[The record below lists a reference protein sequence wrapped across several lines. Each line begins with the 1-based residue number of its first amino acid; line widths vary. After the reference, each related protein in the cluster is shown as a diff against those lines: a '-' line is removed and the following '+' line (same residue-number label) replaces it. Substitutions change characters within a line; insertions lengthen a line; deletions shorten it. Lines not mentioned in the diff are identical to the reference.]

1 MVTLKDIMEWIEVV
15 APVSLAESWDNV
27 GLQIGDPQQRVNR
40 VMTCLTVTEEVA
52 DQALT
57 QGSDCIVAHHP
68 LIFRPLTRIDASQ
81 PLGRLIQKLCHRQI
95 AVYSCHTNYDRAP
108 YGLNHRLAQVLK
120 LTDARP
126 LVPTEAVPG
135 LVVEGQSPQPG
146 LGRLGELV
154 GHFSWDEYLAY
165 VKEALDIGE
174 VRIIRGQRQS
184 GGPRRVA
191 VCGGSGGSLIAA
203 AQTADLYITG
213 DVDYHDA
220 LLAQD
225 LGLEVWDLG
234 HFGTE
239 KLAANWLAEVISQ
252 AATAAAVSLTVDIA
266 SEGDPFAQ
274 G

>member
-1 MVTLKDIMEWIEVV
+1 MTEPLRIES
-15 APVSLAESWDNV
+15 SLGPGA
-27 GLQIGDPQQRVNR
+27 QFR
-40 VMTCLTVTEEVA
+40 CK
-52 DQALT
+52 AL
-57 QGSDCIVAHHP
+57 SP
-68 LIFRPLTRIDASQ
+68 
-81 PLGRLIQKLCHRQI
+81 HR
-95 AVYSCHTNYDRAP
+95 T
-108 YGLNHRLAQVLK
+108 
-120 LTDARP
+120 
-126 LVPTEAVPG
+126 VPG

-252 AATAAAVSLTVDIA
+252 AATAAVSTVDIA
-266 SEGDPFAQ
+266 SEGDPLHR
-274 G
+274 GKTLTRD